1 MDYGALMEAIVF
13 YLFAALAVFAA
24 LGVVIARSAVRSA
37 LSLALVFLSLAAMY
51 ILLNAPFLAVA
62 QIMIYAG
69 AVLILFLFVI
79 MVLNPRLD
87 IIGARSTAQ
96 TVTAILF
103 SIALLGLIVATLIG
117 GQLAPVTGKF
127 TPDLIKEVG
136 HVQVI
141 GALLFSEFLLPFE
154 IASIV
159 LLIAIVGAMTLARR
173 ERVDLTNPKRDLKS
187 DLR

>member
-1 MDYGALMEAIVF
+1 MDYGATMEGIVF
-13 YLFAALAVFAA
+13 YLFAALAVLAA

-37 LSLALVFLSLAAMY
+37 LSLALVFLALAAMY
-51 ILLNAPFLAVA
+51 VLLNAPFLAVA

-87 IIGARSTAQ
+87 FIGARTTAQ
-96 TVTAILF
+96 TLAAVVFT
-103 SIALLGLIVATLIG
+103 IALGVLTVVTLATG
-117 GQLAPVTGKF
+117 RLAPATGQF
-127 TPDLIKEVG
+127 TPEFVSAVG

-141 GALLFSEFLLPFE
+141 GTLLFSEFLLPFE
-154 IASIV
+154 IASV
-159 LLIAIVGAMTLARR
+159 LLLVAIVGAMTLARR
-173 ERVDLTNPKRDLKS
+173 ERVLHGDSKQDLKS

>member
-1 MDYGALMEAIVF
+1 MNYGALMEGIVF
-13 YLFAALAVFAA
+13 YLFAALAVLAA
-24 LGVVIARSAVRSA
+24 LGVVIARSPIRSA
-37 LSLALVFLSLAAMY
+37 LSLAFVFLALAAMY

-87 IIGARSTAQ
+87 MIGGRGNAQ
-96 TVTAILF
+96 TVTAIVF
-103 SIALLGLIVATLIG
+103 TMALGLLMIATFAT
-117 GQLAPVTGKF
+117 GQLAPATGQF
-127 TPDLIKEVG
+127 TPEFVAATG

-141 GALLFSEFLLPFE
+141 GTLLYSEFLLPFE
-154 IASIV
+154 IASM
-159 LLIAIVGAMTLARR
+159 LLLVAIVGAMTLARR
-173 ERVDLTNPKRDLKS
+173 ERVGRADTKRDLKS

>member
-1 MDYGALMEAIVF
+1 MTDYGAFMEALVF
-13 YLFAALAVFAA
+13 YLFAILGVLAA
-24 LGVVIARSAVRSA
+24 LGVVIARSPVRSA
-37 LSLALVFLSLAAMY
+37 LSLALVFLALAAMY
-51 ILLNAPFLAVA
+51 VLLNAPFLAVA

-87 IIGARSTAQ
+87 LIGGRTTAQ
-96 TVTAILF
+96 TVAAVIFAAAFGVLMSVTFA
-103 SIALLGLIVATLIG
+103 A
-117 GQLAPVTGKF
+117 GQLAPATGVF
-127 TPDLIKEVG
+127 TPEYVSEAG

-154 IASIV
+154 IASLL
-159 LLIAIVGAMTLARR
+159 LLIAIVGAMVLARR
-173 ERVDLTNPKRDLKS
+173 ERVRHGDPRQ

>member
-1 MDYGALMEAIVF
+1 MFEYGVLMEGIVF
-13 YLFAALAVFAA
+13 YLFAGLAIAAA
-24 LGVVIARSAVRSA
+24 LGVVIARSPVRSA
-37 LSLALVFLSLAAMY
+37 LSLALVFLALAAMY

-87 IIGARSTAQ
+87 IIGARTNTQ
-96 TVTAILF
+96 TVAAVLFTVALAILL
-103 SIALLGLIVATLIG
+103 SVTAVA
-117 GQLAPVTGKF
+117 GQLGPATGIF
-127 TPDLIKEVG
+127 TPEFVSGIG

-141 GALLFSEFLLPFE
+141 GNLLFSEFLLPFE
-154 IASIV
+154 IASVV

-173 ERVDLTNPKRDLKS
+173 ERVKHGELKRDVE
-187 DLR
+187 

>member
-1 MDYGALMEAIVF
+1 MDFGALSESIVF

-87 IIGARSTAQ
+87 IIGARTNAQ
-96 TVTAILF
+96 TVAAAIF
-103 SIALLGLIVATLIG
+103 SVAFLILMVVSLVG
-117 GQLAPVTGKF
+117 GQLAPATGRF
-127 TPDLIKEVG
+127 TPDFITQNG

-141 GALLFSEFLLPFE
+141 GALLFSDFLLPFE
-154 IASIV
+154 IASV
-159 LLIAIVGAMTLARR
+159 LLLVAIVGAMTLARR
-173 ERVDLTNPKRDLKS
+173 ERVDTTSPKRDLRNN
-187 DLR
+187 LR

>member
-1 MDYGALMEAIVF
+1 MIEYGVVVENIVF
-13 YLFAALAVFAA
+13 YLFAGLALAAA
-24 LGVVIARSAVRSA
+24 FGVVIARSAVRSA
-37 LSLALVFLSLAAMY
+37 LSLALVFLALAAMY

-87 IIGARSTAQ
+87 IIGARTNAQ
-96 TVTAILF
+96 TVAAIVF
-103 SIALLGLIVATLIG
+103 SVALVILLSVTVVA
-117 GQLAPVTGKF
+117 GQLGPATGIF
-127 TPDLIKEVG
+127 TPEYVSEVG

-154 IASIV
+154 IASV
-159 LLIAIVGAMTLARR
+159 LLLIAIVGAMTLARR
-173 ERVDLTNPKRDLKS
+173 EKVQHGNLKRDV
-187 DLR
+187 